1 MSSIESVLHESRT
14 FLPPPAVQAQASIAG
29 MQAYQSLVSQAD
41 NDYEGF
47 WAQLAREAINW
58 HKPFNKVLDET
69 NAPFYRWFEDG
80 ELSASYNCLDRHVVS
95 GNGSKTA
102 LIFEADDGAVTTVT
116 YQFLLE
122 RVCRFAN
129 ALKARGVKKGD
140 RVVIYMPMSIE
151 GVVAMQACA
160 RIGATHSV
168 VFGGFSSKSLNERL
182 VDVGAVALI
191 TADEQM
197 RGGRALPLKSIAD
210 EALAAGGCDAV
221 ESVIVYRR
229 TGGKTAWKDGR
240 DFWMHELAA
249 NESAVCEPEWVSAE
263 HPLFVLYTSGSTGK
277 PKGVQHST
285 GGYLLWA
292 AQTMKWTFDA
302 KPSDVF
308 WCTAD
313 IGWITGHSYITYG
326 PLALGM
332 TQVVF
337 EGVPTYP
344 KASRFW
350 QMLEQHKVTVFYTA
364 PTAIRS
370 LIKAAEADDKVHPK
384 RFDLSC
390 LRILGTVGEPINP
403 EAWMWYHT
411 NVGGSRCPIVDT
423 WWQTETGG
431 QMISP
436 VPGATPLVPG
446 SCTLPLPGIMAAVV
460 DETGQDVANGQGGI
474 LVIKRP
480 WPSMLRN
487 VWGDSDRYKS
497 SYFPEEL
504 GGKLY
509 LAGDGAVRDK
519 DTGYFTIMGRIDDV
533 LNVSGHRLG
542 TMEIESALASHEAV
556 AEAAV
561 VSRPDDTTGEAVV
574 AFVIL
579 KRELPVGDIAVQLA
593 DELRAWVGKE
603 IGPIAKPKDIRF
615 GENLPKT
622 RSGKIMR
629 RLLRSLAKGEE
640 ITQDVSTLENP
651 AILEQLAERR

>member
-1 MSSIESVLHESRT
+1 MTQHH
-14 FLPPPAVQAQASIAG
+14 FAG
-29 MQAYQSLVSQAD
+29 
-41 NDYEGF
+41 
-47 WAQLAREAINW
+47 R
-58 HKPFNKVLDET
+58 
-69 NAPFYRWFEDG
+69 
-80 ELSASYNCLDRHVVS
+80 
-95 GNGSKTA
+95 
-102 LIFEADDGAVTTVT
+102 
-116 YQFLLE
+116 
-122 RVCRFAN
+122 
-129 ALKARGVKKGD
+129 
-140 RVVIYMPMSIE
+140 
-151 GVVAMQACA
+151 
-160 RIGATHSV
+160 
-168 VFGGFSSKSLNERL
+168 
-182 VDVGAVALI
+182 
-191 TADEQM
+191 
-197 RGGRALPLKSIAD
+197 
-210 EALAAGGCDAV
+210 
-221 ESVIVYRR
+221 
-229 TGGKTAWKDGR
+229 
-240 DFWMHELAA
+240 
-249 NESAVCEPEWVSAE
+249 
-263 HPLFVLYTSGSTGK
+263 K

-344 KASRFW
+344 NASRFW
-350 QMLEQHKVTVFYTA
+350 QMLERHKVTVFYTA

-384 RFDLSC
+384 RFDLSS

-431 QMISP
+431 HMISP
-436 VPGATPLVPG
+436 LPGATPLVPG
-446 SCTLPLPGIMAAVV
+446 SCTLPLPGIMAVVV

-497 SYFPEEL
+497 SYFPDEL

-509 LAGDGAVRDK
+509 LAGDSAVRDK
-519 DTGYFTIMGRIDDV
+519 ETGYFTIMGRIDDV

-542 TMEIESALASHEAV
+542 TMEIESALASHVAV

-574 AFVIL
+574 AFVVL
-579 KRELPVGDIAVQLA
+579 KRELPVGDAAVQLA
-593 DELRAWVGKE
+593 NELRAWVGKE

-651 AILEQLAERR
+651 AILEQHAERR